1 MGIRSVVG
9 RADLLRALVS
19 SHGPDVKTLDAQT
32 AERFGRL
39 LCMQFGDDK
48 APVEDER
55 TTVVVEPPDDAPEPE
70 IPVDTEPDEGAPQ
83 LRARLQAR
91 LFALLEAHALEGRE
105 DAGAD
110 GDLRPL
116 TAADC
121 APRLT
126 GEAPHLPLV
135 ARTRLWPA
143 LRRSLACPRPAQIDV
158 AMLVRRL
165 ARGETVRRLPRR
177 MSRNW
182 GGELVVVMQFA
193 DRLLPYEDDY
203 DSILREVQRLHG
215 DGGLKVWTVDDSPF
229 EPCTVRRGRQLLRS
243 VPRDIPVPPPGTPVL
258 ILGDLGLLS
267 GSSIVEDEWHEF
279 CRTLDEGGARPVA
292 WLPLSAR
299 QVSSEMSRHGYMY
312 CLGADSDLRP
322 VRPSRGRS
330 GGLVDDLRETLL
342 ACMAC
347 CVRVEPKL
355 LRALRRLHP
364 ATAAEPGLE
373 ALVWSHSPVVVA
385 GTQVCEIDRA
395 HVVRYRELFEALP
408 AAIQIEVLLCILHHH
423 AWTGRSTE
431 CVEALIWQAH
441 ARPEARQAVSPEIL
455 QEATNWFRRM
465 GRFPD
470 KGPGDPVS
478 FSRDLLARHQTD
490 ATWIATQSRLL
501 APLWALSGAE
511 TVLDG
516 FNPADIAAARRSRSM
531 QTKVLPLALA
541 QQNDHLYL
549 RPDRGDQSRW
559 PVVSSGGG
567 VGWSEHRERI
577 GRWLEFHGA
586 AVELPRSG
594 DPGLAEFW
602 LTTDKGLFR
611 FGALSRPPWAQEFGR
626 DIHGLYADA
635 DIAGATQRFR
645 WIEPGEF
652 LMGSPD
658 TEAERRSDE
667 GPQHLVRLTEG
678 FWLADTACSQA
689 MWAAV
694 TGRNPSRFKDDPQNP
709 VEQVSWDDV
718 QDFLQTVGELL
729 PGVKAELPKEAEWEY
744 ACRAGTETAFNWG
757 EGITPAQAN
766 YDGNHAYADG
776 PTGEYRKKTV
786 PVKSFVPNLW
796 GLHQMHGNVWEWC
809 EAGMRPYE
817 GEAQENPRGETA
829 GAARAP
835 RVVRGGSW
843 DGDPG
848 GLRAAFRIQRP
859 RDWRNGLLGFRFC
872 LRSESPAGGAEAAA
886 APKGAQGMSPAP
898 GRSRSVVA
906 EADSPARRAAGPA
919 TLSEKARKISG
930 STKAT
935 DRPKRK

>member
-9 RADLLRALVS
+9 RADLLRALVI
-19 SHGPDVKTLDAQT
+19 SHGPDVKSLDAQT

-91 LFALLEAHALEGRE
+91 LFALLEAHALEGRQE
-105 DAGAD
+105 PGAD

-135 ARTRLWPA
+135 ARPRLWPA

-229 EPCTVRRGRQLLRS
+229 EPCTVQRGLQVLRS

-267 GSSIVEDEWHEF
+267 GSSIVEDEWREF
-279 CRTLDEGGARPVA
+279 CRTLEEGGARPVA

-299 QVSSEMSRHGYMY
+299 RVSSEMSRHGRMY

-322 VRPSRGRS
+322 VRPSRGRR

-395 HVVRYRELFEALP
+395 HVVRYRKEFEALP

-431 CVEALIWQAH
+431 CAEILIWQAH

-455 QEATNWFRRM
+455 QEASRWFRRM
-465 GRFPD
+465 GRFPYQ
-470 KGPGDPVS
+470 GPGDPVS
-478 FSRDLLARHQTD
+478 FSRDLLTRHQTD

-511 TVLDG
+511 TVPYG
-516 FNPADIAAARRSRSM
+516 FNPADIAAARRSRSL
-531 QTKVLPLALA
+531 QTEAQPLALV
-541 QQNDHLYL
+541 QHNDRLYL

-567 VGWSEHRERI
+567 VGWSERRERI

-594 DPGLAEFW
+594 DPGLSEFW
-602 LTTDKGLFR
+602 LTADKGLFR
-611 FGALSRPPWAQEFGR
+611 FGALSRPLWAQEFGR

-645 WIEPGEF
+645 YIEPGEF
-652 LMGSPD
+652 VMGSPD
-658 TEAERRSDE
+658 TEPERFDDE
-667 GPQHLVRLTEG
+667 GPQHRVCLTEG
-678 FWLADTACSQA
+678 FWLAETACSQA
-689 MWAAV
+689 VWGAV
-694 TGRNPSRFKDDPQNP
+694 MGSNPSQFKGDPLKP
-709 VEQVSWDDV
+709 VERVSWGDV
-718 QDFLQTVGELL
+718 SEFLQKVGELL
-729 PGVKAELPKEAEWEY
+729 PGVKAELPTEAEWEY
-744 ACRAGTETAFNWG
+744 ACRAGTETAFSWG
-757 EGITPAQAN
+757 DGITLAQAN
-766 YDGNHAYADG
+766 YDGRKAYAEG

-786 PVKSFVPNLW
+786 RVKSFAPNAW
-796 GLHQMHGNVWEWC
+796 GLYQMHGNVWEWC
-809 EAGMRPYE
+809 AEGMRPYD
-817 GEAQENPRGETA
+817 GEAQESPRGEA
-829 GAARAP
+829 GDSEDAP

-843 DGDPG
+843 FDGPWR
-848 GLRAAFRIQRP
+848 LRAAYRRQGP
-859 RDWRNGLLGFRFC
+859 QDGRNDGLGFRVSLRFMSSAEGSLC
-872 LRSESPAGGAEAAA
+872 LPGAAVAPDAGDEPVASPA
-886 APKGAQGMSPAP
+886 
-898 GRSRSVVA
+898 
-906 EADSPARRAAGPA
+906 
-919 TLSEKARKISG
+919 TISEKLKSTVRKFLGFDSAND
-930 STKAT
+930 TPNK
-935 DRPKRK
+935 K

>member
-32 AERFGRL
+32 AQRFGRL

-55 TTVVVEPPDDAPEPE
+55 TPVFVELPDDVPEPE
-70 IPVDTEPDEGAPQ
+70 IPVDTGPDEGAPK

-126 GEAPHLPLV
+126 GEAAHLPLV

-229 EPCTVRRGRQLLRS
+229 EPCTVQRGRQLLRS

-267 GSSIVEDEWHEF
+267 GSAIVEDEWREF
-279 CRTLDEGGARPVA
+279 CRMLDEGGARPVA

-299 QVSSEMSRHGYMY
+299 RVSSEMSRHGRMY

-322 VRPSRGRS
+322 VRPSRGRR

-373 ALVWSHSPVVVA
+373 ALVWSHSPVVLA

-395 HVVRYRELFEALP
+395 HVVRYRKEFEALP

-455 QEATNWFRRM
+455 QEASRWFRRM
-465 GRFPD
+465 GRFPYQ
-470 KGPGDPVS
+470 GPGDPVS

-490 ATWIATQSRLL
+490 ATWISTQSRLL

-511 TVLDG
+511 TVPDG
-516 FNPADIAAARRSRSM
+516 FNPADVAAARRSRSM
-531 QTKVLPLALA
+531 QKESQPLALA
-541 QQNDHLYL
+541 QLNDGLYL
-549 RPDRGDQSRW
+549 FPDRGEQSRW

-567 VGWSEHRERI
+567 VGWSEGRERI
-577 GRWLEFHGA
+577 DRWLEFQGD

-594 DPGLAEFW
+594 DPALVEFW
-602 LTTDKGLFR
+602 LTTDQGVFR

-645 WIEPGEF
+645 WIVPGEF
-652 LMGSPD
+652 LMGSPG
-658 TEAERRSDE
+658 TELERD
-667 GPQHLVRLTEG
+667 PQHVVRLTEG
-678 FWLADTACSQA
+678 FWLAETACSQA
-689 MWAAV
+689 VWAAV
-694 TGRNPSRFKDDPQNP
+694 MGSNPSRFKDDPQNP
-709 VEQVSWDDV
+709 VEQVRWGDV
-718 QDFLQTVGELL
+718 QDFLQKVGDLL
-729 PGVKAELPKEAEWEY
+729 PVVAAELPTEAEWEY
-744 ACRAGTETAFNWG
+744 ACRAGTVSPFNWG
-757 EGITPAQAN
+757 YGITPAQAN
-766 YDGNHAYADG
+766 YDGTHYSPYTFDRT
-776 PTGEYRKKTV
+776 TGEYRHKTV
-786 PVKSFVPNLW
+786 PVKSFAPNAW
-796 GLHQMHGNVWEWC
+796 GLYQMHGNVWEWC
-809 EAGMRPYE
+809 ADAMRPYD
-817 GEAQENPRGETA
+817 GEAQENPRGETGDA
-829 GAARAP
+829 VDAP

-843 DGDPG
+843 DGEPRR
-848 GLRAAFRIQRP
+848 LCAAFRHQRR
-859 RDWRNGLLGFRFC
+859 RDGRNDTLGFRFS
-872 LRSESPAGGAEAAA
+872 LRSTSPAGGAERLPEAAA
-886 APKGAQGMSPAP
+886 APEGAQGMSPAP

-906 EADSPARRAAGPA
+906 EADSPARRDAGPA
-919 TLSEKARKISG
+919 TISEKLKSAARKLFG
-930 STKAT
+930 F
-935 DRPKRK
+935 D